1 LAQNFEIVRGGGGFF
16 FILRTLL
23 VNINNNVSLFYLNIK
38 NHDKSTSV
46 FITNTTQFTMLEYYA
61 CKFADYSLVK
71 LLNQ

>member
-1 LAQNFEIVRGGGGFF
+1 MAQNFEIVRGGGF

-23 VNINNNVSLFYLNIK
+23 VNINNNSVSLFYLDIK
-38 NHDKSTSV
+38 NHDRSTSV
-46 FITNTTQFTMLEYYA
+46 FITNTTQCIMLEYYA